1 MRSTCV
7 FTIAAILAVLATES
21 NAGPGSSSS
30 SGSRASPSAST
41 RETTL
46 GGTGVGSRTSSTA
59 PRRGAAS
66 TGLGVGNRSAAR
78 PSAVRP
84 YGQQGVRSSVP
95 SRRSL
100 LSAGTPPSPRL
111 TQIIRER
118 ERSGPGWIGAAVLIA
133 LMSQHDLSASD
144 RSWIQGKIDALDA
157 EGDGDT
163 AEALLPAVQQPMSI
177 SGASQPLIIGQ
188 SAAISV
194 TSSGKAV
201 DSVACDIE
209 GADTQPVVS
218 SRDRT
223 TSVIWTPEHAG
234 AYILNCRAGDRAE
247 RRILRVTS
255 NN

>member
-1 MRSTCV
+1 MRSTYV

-41 RETTL
+41 RGSTL

-59 PRRGAAS
+59 PGRGAAS
-66 TGLGVGNRSAAR
+66 TGSGAGNRSAAR

-84 YGQQGVRSSVP
+84 YGQQGVRSS

-144 RSWIQGKIDALDA
+144 RSWIQGKIDALGA

-177 SGASQPLIIGQ
+177 SGASQPLYIGQ

-234 AYILNCRAGDRAE
+234 AYILNCRAGDHAE